1 MANRFHDD
9 LGGEILPVV
18 EEQNPAPVEHRFA
31 HARAFRNEAIDMR
44 VPHKG
49 AVRVYVNE
57 KLRFER
63 DGATNEWTVSGKA
76 YADEWMALSLAMA
89 MSNPTLRKDVLIG
102 LAQTID
108 AMDERAVKKHGYSH
122 SEAEKAYEWCS
133 VAQMLSK

>member
-1 MANRFHDD
+1 MEP
-9 LGGEILPVV
+9 LGGEILPVIDDPD
-18 EEQNPAPVEHRFA
+18 PAPVEHRFA

-49 AVRVYVNE
+49 AVRIYVKE

-89 MSNPTLRKDVLIG
+89 MSNPTLRRDVLIG

-108 AMDERAVKKHGYSH
+108 AMDARAVNKHGYSH
-122 SEAEKAYEWCS
+122 SEEEKAYEWSS